1 MYGTCGTAIA
11 WWTMQYAQARGHLSL
26 DFSGAVKTG
35 ETDDVGAS
43 HICVDHQG
51 NFIFTA
57 NYGED
62 TPGR

>member
-1 MYGTCGTAIA
+1 V
-11 WWTMQYAQARGHLSL
+11 WWTMQYAQASGHLSL